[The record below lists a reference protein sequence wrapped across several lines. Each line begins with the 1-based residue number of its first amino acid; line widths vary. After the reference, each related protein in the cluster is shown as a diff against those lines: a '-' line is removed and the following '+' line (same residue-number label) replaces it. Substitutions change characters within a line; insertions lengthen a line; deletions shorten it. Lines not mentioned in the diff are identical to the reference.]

1 MNLSPNLKKSI
12 MVSISKFI
20 GLLSCSFLL
29 SVGLSNIASSA
40 DEITTAPSVK
50 MISDSVGDSK
60 PGKTIK
66 GEVVRIEG
74 DNYFFV
80 KEEDG
85 KVMRMH
91 VDATTEKRSAQKAKP
106 GDHAYG
112 ESGRPGSRDFVSNG
126 STYRSLT
133 VSLKPVRGLK

>member
-1 MNLSPNLKKSI
+1 

-74 DNYFFV
+74 DNYFLS
-80 KEEDG
+80 KR
-85 KVMRMH
+85 RMEKLCECMLTLQLKKDQH
-91 VDATTEKRSAQKAKP
+91 KRLNREIMLWRKWTTRVT
-106 GDHAYG
+106 
-112 ESGRPGSRDFVSNG
+112 RFRF
-126 STYRSLT
+126 
-133 VSLKPVRGLK
+133 

>member
-1 MNLSPNLKKSI
+1 

-40 DEITTAPSVK
+40 DELTTAPSVK

-66 GEVVRIEG
+66 GEVVRVER

-106 GDHAYG
+106 GDHVMAKVDDQG
-112 ESGRPGSRDFVSNG
+112 HAISF
-126 STYRSLT
+126 LT
-133 VSLKPVRGLK
+133 DQPIAH